1 MAMASLGRR
10 NVLAVSRL
18 VEAGAYLDA
27 GVLGEVLLPRR
38 YVPAGAGTGTAID
51 VFLHRDSEDRLVA
64 TTDRPLAMVGEF
76 ACMAV
81 RDINERAGAFLGWG
95 LPKDLLLP
103 FREQGKSVKIGQK
116 VVVAVIID
124 GRTDRIIASAKVDEH
139 VRPGVPAYR
148 PGQEVDVLAF
158 ARTPL
163 GYGVVVENAHRGL
176 LFTDGAPQRVRYGQR
191 LHAFVRSVRDDGKV
205 DLGFDPAGYARVAPL
220 GERVMQAIEAA
231 GGTLPIGDRS
241 SPEDIRARF
250 GASKKAF
257 KQAIGALY
265 RDRRIELGEGWIRA
279 RA

>member
-1 MAMASLGRR
+1 
-10 NVLAVSRL
+10 
-18 VEAGAYLDA
+18 
-27 GVLGEVLLPRR
+27 
-38 YVPAGAGTGTAID
+38 
-51 VFLHRDSEDRLVA
+51 VA

-76 ACMAV
+76 ACMEV

-163 GYGVVVENAHRGL
+163 GYGVVVENAHRGP
-176 LFTDGAPQRVRYGQR
+176 TVRRSGCGMGS
-191 LHAFVRSVRDDGKV
+191 ACVRSC
-205 DLGFDPAGYARVAPL
+205 
-220 GERVMQAIEAA
+220 
-231 GGTLPIGDRS
+231 
-241 SPEDIRARF
+241 ARF
-250 GASKKAF
+250 ATTARSTLAST
-257 KQAIGALY
+257 
-265 RDRRIELGEGWIRA
+265 RPDTRA
-279 RA
+279 WHRWGSG

>member
-1 MAMASLGRR
+1 MATLGRR
-10 NVLAVSRL
+10 NVLMVSRL
-18 VEAGAYLDA
+18 AEAGAYLHTGA
-27 GVLGEVLLPRR
+27 MGEVLLPRR
-38 YVPAGAGTGTAID
+38 YVPSDAGIGTAVD

-64 TTDRPLAMVGEF
+64 TTERPLAMVGEF

-81 RDINERAGAFLGWG
+81 RDINERAGAFLNWG

-103 FREQGKSVKIGQK
+103 FREQGKPVKIGQN
-116 VVVAVIID
+116 VVVAVIVD
-124 GRTDRIIASAKVDEH
+124 VRTDRIIASARIDEH
-139 VRPGVPAYR
+139 VRTDVPPYE
-148 PGQEVDVLAF
+148 PGQEVEVLAF

-191 LHAFVRSVRDDGKV
+191 LRAFVRSVRDDGKV

-220 GERVMQAIEAA
+220 GERVMQAVAAA
-231 GGTLPIGDRS
+231 GGTLPVGDQS

-265 RDRRIELGEGWIRA
+265 RERRIEIGEGWIRA
-279 RA
+279 R